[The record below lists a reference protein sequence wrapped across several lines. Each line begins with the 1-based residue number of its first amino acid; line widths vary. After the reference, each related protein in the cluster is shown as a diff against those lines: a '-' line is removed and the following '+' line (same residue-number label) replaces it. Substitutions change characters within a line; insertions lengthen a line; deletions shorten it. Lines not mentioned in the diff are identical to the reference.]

1 MIYIVILICIPIFF
15 VGLSMYM
22 YTMYDFIINNNL
34 DVALML
40 ISVFATI
47 LTSYLSLK
55 EIGLLESNSYKVVKF
70 QSRIDSIIGVVSFTL
85 LLVFG
90 ISLIA
95 NNFINGMNYSK
106 LLIGVSIVILYT
118 YIIYINF
125 LHKKEYVFKIIG
137 IDKIGD
143 KLFLVTLDNKTT
155 GLVEMYLDNKNG
167 IKKNKSYKCYYNNY
181 NKRMVKILN
190 EVVDVN

>member
-22 YTMYDFIINNNL
+22 YTIYDFIINNNL

-40 ISVFATI
+40 VSVFATI

-70 QSRIDSIIGVVSFTL
+70 QSRIDSIIGLVSFTL
-85 LLVFG
+85 LLIFG
-90 ISLIA
+90 IALIV
-95 NNFINGMNYSK
+95 NSFINTMNYSK
-106 LLIGVSIVILYT
+106 LLIGLSIVFLY
-118 YIIYINF
+118 IYVIYVNF
-125 LHKKEYVFKIIG
+125 LYKKEYVFKIVS
-137 IDKIGD
+137 IDKLGD

-155 GLVEMYLDNKNG
+155 GLVEMYVDNKNG
-167 IKKNKSYKCYYNNY
+167 IKKDKSYKCYYNNL
-181 NKRMVKILN
+181 NKRLIKIIN